1 LYRVE
6 LYLLLYNLYLAET
19 RKRKHFRAAQ
29 VKGLNRRD
37 ENMPKASKKG
47 APAPSIE
54 NADVMELG
62 DLYDKIDAERKVRKS
77 GQASVSADQIREY
90 RDELFAA
97 GKDKISVA
105 TLKRLV
111 DLKFGLEKTEDG
123 DTRVQNSS
131 IRSAVEKGDYE
142 IIKEGN
148 VAYIVRKA

>member
-1 LYRVE
+1 
-6 LYLLLYNLYLAET
+6 
-19 RKRKHFRAAQ
+19 
-29 VKGLNRRD
+29 
-37 ENMPKASKKG
+37 MPKASKKG